1 LQLTSTRIVRSLP
14 QGRSGE
20 NLFDKTPEVPRGT
33 VIEGGAVTILDPE
46 GRRLATIGS
55 QAAP

>member
-14 QGRSGE
+14 RGRCGE
-20 NLFDKTPEVPRGT
+20 NLLGKTPKVPRGT
-33 VIEGGAVTILDPE
+33 VVEGGAVIILDPE
-46 GRRLATIGS
+46 GRRLATVGS